1 MSIFHLTFP
10 KIQKNFDATLLTF
23 SIGNIKSRVASVAQI
38 KLHCYNYEGNE
49 ILVNS
54 DAVYVGKRFV
64 VTDKYQEHIET
75 ISLTADQLSKSYE
88 FEIELI
94 LYGITSEN
102 PCWFNEVMLETGGT
116 HTMYHKPSEAIDKTD
131 IVFKNNNYAV
141 LYNIENEGLQVI
153 RPKYDSINTK
163 ELTFSEYTILAPHL
177 DNEPVMDSPSRLMM
191 EFINQT
197 EQYIQIQK

>member
-10 KIQKNFDATLLTF
+10 RVQKNFDATLLSF

-38 KLHCYNYEGNE
+38 KLHCYNYLGNE

-54 DAVYVGKRFV
+54 DAVHIGNRFV
-64 VTDKYQEHIET
+64 VTTEYQEHVET
-75 ISLTADQLSKSYE
+75 ISLTADQLSKTYE
-88 FEIELI
+88 FEVELI

-102 PCWFNEVMLETGGT
+102 PCWFNQVMLEVGE
-116 HTMYHKPSEAIDKTD
+116 HSEYHKPSEAIDEAAV
-131 IVFKNNNYAV
+131 VFKNNNYAV
-141 LYNIENEGLQVI
+141 LYNIEGEGLQVI
-153 RPKYDSINTK
+153 RPTHDLITTK
-163 ELTFSEYTILAPHL
+163 NITKSPYTILAPHL
-177 DNEPVMDSPSRLMM
+177 DNEPVMDAPSRLMM